1 LKFKYLSRRAVST
14 ELGVNVCAV
23 EKEFTVGQLRK
34 IGEPIA
40 V

>member
-1 LKFKYLSRRAVST
+1 MKWNYLSGGAVSA

-23 EKEFTVGQLRK
+23 EKEFAVGQLRK